1 MGTKESKVTGRN
13 SRDWKKKKKKETKLK
28 YFQLAQIVKTPLCG
42 TTWWGAQH
50 VMIIVKQG
58 KIIIYNHSCVIWID
72 NNDNLHPSSY
82 QKLWHNPQNVLAA
95 YGANPMSFFSIYA
108 SRHLFSFGTLPMG
121 WKPLKFP
128 VWWSHKGS
136 CFCSCFFS
144 FFSFSWFRVHHFSIF
159 SQMLITVRQGLWYVI
174 INLILFITFVV
185 HTKSQVWDGYGLGR

>member
-1 MGTKESKVTGRN
+1 MLSNVALYKTTAELHMATV
-13 SRDWKKKKKKETKLK
+13 SRSPFLAVCCRWGQKNPRSLGETHVIGKKKKKKETKLK

-95 YGANPMSFFSIYA
+95 YGANPMSFFFLYMLPDTSLALARYLWA
-108 SRHLFSFGTLPMG
+108 ESRWSSQSDEVIKEVAFAVVSFLFFL
-121 WKPLKFP
+121 
-128 VWWSHKGS
+128 
-136 CFCSCFFS
+136 
-144 FFSFSWFRVHHFSIF
+144 
-159 SQMLITVRQGLWYVI
+159 
-174 INLILFITFVV
+174 
-185 HTKSQVWDGYGLGR
+185 

>member
-50 VMIIVKQG
+50 AMIIVKQG

-95 YGANPMSFFSIYA
+95 YGANPMSFFLYMLPDTSLALARYLWA
-108 SRHLFSFGTLPMG
+108 ESRWSSQSDEVIKEVAFAVVSFLFF
-121 WKPLKFP
+121 PLAGF
-128 VWWSHKGS
+128 VYTIFLSSHK
-136 CFCSCFFS
+136 CSS
-144 FFSFSWFRVHHFSIF
+144 LS
-159 SQMLITVRQGLWYVI
+159 
-174 INLILFITFVV
+174 
-185 HTKSQVWDGYGLGR
+185 GRAFDM

>member
-13 SRDWKKKKKKETKLK
+13 SRDWEKKKKKETKLK

-42 TTWWGAQH
+42 TTWW

-72 NNDNLHPSSY
+72 NNANLHPSSY

-144 FFSFSWFRVHHFSIF
+144 FFPLAGFVYTIF

-174 INLILFITFVV
+174 INLMLFITFVA

>member
-13 SRDWKKKKKKETKLK
+13 SRDWEKKKKKETKLK

-42 TTWWGAQH
+42 TTWW

-72 NNDNLHPSSY
+72 NNANLHPSSY

-136 CFCSCFFS
+136 CFCSYFFS
-144 FFSFSWFRVHHFSIF
+144 FFSFSWFCVHHFSIF

-174 INLILFITFVV
+174 INLMLFITFVV